1 MNTYYL
7 VCSILALLFIA
18 YFSFEKY
25 RAYKGDRR
33 FRHSCTN
40 PLCDN
45 DDCEMIYLRM
55 KKPIDPLESR
65 FVRFLSRSDM
75 LCQTQKKCD
84 KEGCVRKDELQL
96 VGTKIKCFGF
106 LKLIFHP
113 SSCKENALPGQF
125 IGPVRSEL
133 VEGTP
138 SKEKSA
144 FLKPALPATVVKFAE
159 PPLYKKWR
167 TKVPE

>member
-7 VCSILALLFIA
+7 VGSILALLFIA

-84 KEGCVRKDELQL
+84 KEGCVRNKMFWLPQAYFSPQFLQ
-96 VGTKIKCFGF
+96 GKCFAG
-106 LKLIFHP
+106 
-113 SSCKENALPGQF
+113 A
-125 IGPVRSEL
+125 VYWTRSQ
-133 VEGTP
+133 
-138 SKEKSA
+138 
-144 FLKPALPATVVKFAE
+144 
-159 PPLYKKWR
+159 
-167 TKVPE
+167 